1 MSRPSTMSQLTV
13 VEGDIITQGTV
24 GALDVNKEKTRQY

>member
-1 MSRPSTMSQLTV
+1 MSRLT

-24 GALDVNKEKTRQY
+24 GALDVNSKQVAQVKCIIIR